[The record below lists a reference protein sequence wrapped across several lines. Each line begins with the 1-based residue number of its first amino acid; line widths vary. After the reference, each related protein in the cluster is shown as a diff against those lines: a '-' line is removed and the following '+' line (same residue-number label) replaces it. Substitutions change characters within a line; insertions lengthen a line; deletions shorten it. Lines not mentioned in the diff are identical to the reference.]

1 MVHPMDLGH
10 PSAPLGPKNPRVR
23 RTKLIATLGPKHT
36 DTDAL
41 SELMDGGAEIF
52 RLNMSHASHDFVRQV
67 VPKIRSLASNRG
79 QELALLLDTQGP
91 AIRTG
96 TIGKPRPL
104 SVGDELILSIDPQ
117 APAPAI
123 PVNYP
128 DLVHDLGP
136 GQKLLV
142 DNGVIHLEVVRK
154 DSTSLHCRVLTAGT
168 LGDRRHINLP
178 GIRVNLPAITEKDSA
193 DLLVG
198 LKAGIDWV
206 ALSFVRDPDDVMA
219 LRSFLDRHQ
228 GQEVKIIAK
237 IEDQLAVKNI
247 LGIISAADA
256 IMVARGDLGVECPY
270 EELPIIQR
278 RIVKQC
284 IASMKPVIVA
294 THMLESM
301 ISNPLPTRA
310 EITDVS
316 NAVFEGTDAI
326 MLSGETA
333 TGNYPRAC
341 LEVMDRVARR
351 IERSGSIG
359 YEKEIHPEGEAD
371 GIVSSGVHLANQLG
385 AQGIL
390 LFTRSGRMARVAA
403 ALRPRV
409 SPIYAFTPTP
419 SLARQ
424 LALHY
429 GVRAR
434 CLPFDRTERETM
446 IQEVI
451 AELLAQGLVQP
462 HAPLVIINTS
472 VVGDRVYRTVQAR
485 TADLSGSGANE
496 DSIRSLNSVR

>member
-1 MVHPMDLGH
+1 M
-10 PSAPLGPKNPRVR
+10 SSSTATAPVGWKLAHAR
-23 RTKLIATLGPKHT
+23 RTKLIATLGPQHT
-36 DTDAL
+36 NSSAL
-41 SELMDGGAEIF
+41 SQLVDAGAEIF
-52 RLNMSHASHDFVRQV
+52 RLNMSHASHDFVRTV
-67 VPKIRSLASNRG
+67 APLLRSLASSRG
-79 QELALLLDTQGP
+79 QEIALLLDTQGP

-96 TIGKPRPL
+96 TIGQPRPL
-104 SVGDELILSIDPQ
+104 SVGDELILSINPQ

-128 DLVHDLGP
+128 DLIHDLAP

-142 DNGVIHLEVVRK
+142 DNGVIHLQVIRK
-154 DSTSLHCRVLTAGT
+154 DASSLFCRVLTAGT

-206 ALSFVRDPDDVMA
+206 ALSFVRDPDDITA
-219 LRSFLDRHQ
+219 LRTFLDQ
-228 GQEVKIIAK
+228 NGGSEVKIIAK

-247 LGIISAADA
+247 LGIIAAADA

-278 RIVKQC
+278 KIVKQC

-310 EITDVS
+310 EITDVA
-316 NAVFEGTDAI
+316 NAVFEGADAI

-333 TGNYPRAC
+333 TGKYPRAC
-341 LEVMDRVARR
+341 LEVLDRVARR

-359 YEKEIHPEGEAD
+359 YQKEIHPDGEAD
-371 GIVSSGVHLANQLG
+371 GVVSSGVHLANQLG

-390 LFTRSGRMARVAA
+390 LFTRTGRMARVAA

-409 SPIYAFTPTP
+409 SPIYAFTLTP
-419 SLARQ
+419 NLARQ

-434 CLPFDRTERETM
+434 CLPFERTERETV
-446 IQEVI
+446 IQEAI
-451 AELLAQGLVQP
+451 GELLLKGLVHP

-472 VVGDRVYRTVQAR
+472 IVGDKTFRTVQAR
-485 TADLSGSGANE
+485 TAQ
-496 DSIRSLNSVR
+496 V

>member
-1 MVHPMDLGH
+1 MSSRSSL
-10 PSAPLGPKNPRVR
+10 PSQPWKLPFAR

-36 DTDAL
+36 DPTAL
-41 SELMDGGAEIF
+41 SQLIDGGAEVF
-52 RLNMSHASHDFVRQV
+52 RLNMSHATHEFVRKV
-67 VPKIRSLASNRG
+67 VPLLRSLASQRG
-79 QELALLLDTQGP
+79 KEISILLDTQGP

-96 TIGKPRPL
+96 TIGQPRRL
-104 SVGDELILSIDPQ
+104 QVGDTLILSVDPK
-117 APAPAI
+117 ASAPAI
-123 PVNYP
+123 SVNYP
-128 DLVHDLGP
+128 DLVHDLEP

-142 DNGVIHLEVVRK
+142 DNGVIHLQVVQK
-154 DSTSLHCRVLTAGT
+154 DATSLHCRVLTEGT

-178 GIRVNLPAITEKDSA
+178 GVRVNLPAITEKDA
-193 DLLVG
+193 LDLQVG
-198 LKAGIDWV
+198 LENGIDWV
-206 ALSFVRDPDDVMA
+206 ALSFVRDPDDVLA
-219 LRSFLDRHQ
+219 LRTFLNEHN
-228 GQEVKIIAK
+228 GENVKIIAK
-237 IEDQLAVKNI
+237 IEDQSAVKNI

-278 RIVKQC
+278 RILKQC
-284 IASMKPVIVA
+284 ITAMKPVIVA

-301 ISNPLPTRA
+301 ITNPLPTRA
-310 EITDVS
+310 EITDVA
-316 NAVFEGTDAI
+316 NAVFEGADAI

-333 TGNYPRAC
+333 TGQYPRAC
-341 LEVMDRVARR
+341 LEVLDRVARR

-359 YEKEIHPEGEAD
+359 YEKDVHTEGEAD
-371 GIVSSGVHLANQLG
+371 GIVSSGVHLANELG

-390 LFTRSGRMARVAA
+390 LFTRTGRMARVAA

-419 SLARQ
+419 ALARQ

-434 CLPFDRTERETM
+434 ALPFDRPERETL

-451 AELLAQGLVQP
+451 GDLLIKGLVHP

-472 VVGDRVYRTVQAR
+472 IVGDKTYRTVQAR
-485 TADLSGSGANE
+485 TAQ
-496 DSIRSLNSVR
+496 V

>member
-1 MVHPMDLGH
+1 MP
-10 PSAPLGPKNPRVR
+10 PSSDSNSLSWKLPHAR

-36 DTDAL
+36 DSNAL
-41 SELMDGGAEIF
+41 SQLIDGGAEIF
-52 RLNMSHASHDFVRQV
+52 RLNMSHATHDFVRQV
-67 VPKIRSLASNRG
+67 TPKLRSLASNRG
-79 QELALLLDTQGP
+79 QEIAILLDTQGP

-96 TIGKPRPL
+96 TIGQPRQL
-104 SVGDELILSIDPQ
+104 AVGDSLILSIDPK
-117 APAPAI
+117 APPPAI

-128 DLVHDLGP
+128 DLIHDLQP

-142 DNGVIHLEVVRK
+142 DNGVIHLQVVKK
-154 DSTSLHCRVLTAGT
+154 DTTSLHCRVLTPGT

-178 GIRVNLPAITEKDSA
+178 GIRVNLPAITSKDAA

-198 LKAGIDWV
+198 LEAGIDWV
-206 ALSFVRDPDDVMA
+206 ALSFVRDPEDVIA
-219 LRSFLDRHQ
+219 LRNFLDQHKAQ
-228 GQEVKIIAK
+228 DVKIIAK

-284 IASMKPVIVA
+284 ITSMKPVIVA

-301 ISNPLPTRA
+301 ITHPLPTRA
-310 EITDVS
+310 EITDVA
-316 NAVFEGTDAI
+316 NAVFEGADAI

-333 TGNYPRAC
+333 TGQYPRAC
-341 LEVMDRVARR
+341 LEVLDRVARR

-359 YEKEIHPEGEAD
+359 YQKEIHTEGEAD
-371 GIVSSGVHLANQLG
+371 GIVSSGVHLANELG

-390 LFTRSGRMARVAA
+390 LFTRTGRMARVAA

-409 SPIYAFTPTP
+409 SPIYAFTLTPT
-419 SLARQ
+419 LARQ

-434 CLPFDRTERETM
+434 CLPFDRPERET
-446 IQEVI
+446 VI
-451 AELLAQGLVQP
+451 HEAIADLLLKGLVHS

-472 VVGDRVYRTVQAR
+472 IVGDKTFRTVQAR
-485 TADLSGSGANE
+485 TAQ
-496 DSIRSLNSVR
+496 V

>member
-1 MVHPMDLGH
+1 MVATT
-10 PSAPLGPKNPRVR
+10 SATSTPIWKLPFAR
-23 RTKLIATLGPKHT
+23 RTKLIATLGPQHT
-36 DTDAL
+36 DPSAL
-41 SELMDGGAEIF
+41 SQLLDGGADVF

-67 VPKIRSLASNRG
+67 APSLRTLAASRG
-79 QELALLLDTQGP
+79 KEISLLLDTQGP

-96 TIGKPRPL
+96 TIGTPRHL
-104 SVGDELILSIDPQ
+104 KVGDTLILSVDPH

-128 DLVHDLGP
+128 DLLHDLEP

-142 DNGVIHLEVVRK
+142 DNGVLHLQVLSK
-154 DSTSLHCRVLTAGT
+154 DATSLHCRVLTAGV

-178 GIRVNLPAITEKDSA
+178 GVRVNLPAITEKDAA
-193 DLLVG
+193 DLKVG
-198 LKAGIDWV
+198 LEIGIDWV
-206 ALSFVRDPDDVMA
+206 ALSFVRDPADVLA
-219 LRSFLDRHQ
+219 LRDFLSRHNAK
-228 GQEVKIIAK
+228 EVGIIAK
-237 IEDQLAVKNI
+237 IEDQSAVKNI
-247 LGIISAADA
+247 LGIVSAADA

-278 RIVKQC
+278 KILKQC

-310 EITDVS
+310 EITDVA
-316 NAVFEGTDAI
+316 NAVFEGADAI

-333 TGNYPRAC
+333 TGKYPRAC
-341 LEVMDRVARR
+341 LEVLDRVARR

-359 YEKEIHPEGEAD
+359 YEKGIHTEGEAD
-371 GIVSSGVHLANQLG
+371 GVVSAGVHLANQLE

-390 LFTRSGRMARVAA
+390 LFTRTGRMARVAA
-403 ALRPRV
+403 ALRPKV
-409 SPIYAFTPTP
+409 TPIYAFTPTVA
-419 SLARQ
+419 LARQ

-434 CLPFDRTERETM
+434 CLPFERQEREVL
-446 IQEVI
+446 IRDVI
-451 AELLAQGLVQP
+451 GDLLAKGLILP

-472 VVGDRVYRTVQAR
+472 IVGDKTYRTVQAR
-485 TADLSGSGANE
+485 TAQ
-496 DSIRSLNSVR
+496 V

>member
-1 MVHPMDLGH
+1 MSVSKT
-10 PSAPLGPKNPRVR
+10 SAASVWQLAHAR
-23 RTKLIATLGPKHT
+23 RTKLIATLGPKHNESN
-36 DTDAL
+36 AL
-41 SELMDGGAEIF
+41 SQLIDAGAEIF
-52 RLNMSHASHDFVRQV
+52 RLNMSHANHDFVRQV
-67 VPKIRSLASNRG
+67 TPKLRSLASNRG
-79 QELALLLDTQGP
+79 QEIALLLDTQGP

-96 TIGKPRPL
+96 TIGKPRQL
-104 SVGDELILSIDPQ
+104 AVGDELILSIDPQ
-117 APAPAI
+117 ASAPAI

-128 DLVHDLGP
+128 DLVRDLSP

-142 DNGVIHLEVVRK
+142 DNGVIHLQVLKK
-154 DSTSLHCRVLTAGT
+154 DSTSLLCRVLTAGT

-178 GIRVNLPAITEKDSA
+178 GIRVNLPAITEKDAA

-198 LKAGIDWV
+198 LEAGIDWV
-206 ALSFVRDPDDVMA
+206 ALSFVRDPDDVIA
-219 LRSFLDRHQ
+219 LRDFLDQHNGRN
-228 GQEVKIIAK
+228 VKIIAK

-278 RIVKQC
+278 RILKQC
-284 IASMKPVIVA
+284 ITAMKPVIVA

-310 EITDVS
+310 EITDVA
-316 NAVFEGTDAI
+316 NAVFEGADAI

-333 TGNYPRAC
+333 TGQYPRAC
-341 LEVMDRVARR
+341 LEVLDRVARR

-359 YEKEIHPEGEAD
+359 YERDIHTEGEAD
-371 GIVSSGVHLANQLG
+371 GIVSSGVHLANELG

-390 LFTRSGRMARVAA
+390 LFTRTGRMARVAA
-403 ALRPRV
+403 ALRPRF

-419 SLARQ
+419 TLARQ
-424 LALHY
+424 LSLHY

-434 CLPFDRTERETM
+434 CLPFDRPERETV

-451 AELLAQGLVQP
+451 GDLLLKGWVHP
-462 HAPLVIINTS
+462 HAPLVIVNTT
-472 VVGDRVYRTVQAR
+472 VVGDKTYRTVQAR
-485 TADLSGSGANE
+485 TAQ
-496 DSIRSLNSVR
+496 V

>member
-1 MVHPMDLGH
+1 M
-10 PSAPLGPKNPRVR
+10 SAPSPSLSSGWKLPHAR
-23 RTKLIATLGPKHT
+23 RTKLIATLGPQPAESS
-36 DTDAL
+36 AL
-41 SELMDGGAEIF
+41 SQLLDGGAEIF
-52 RLNMSHASHDFVRQV
+52 RLNMSHATHDFVRQAA
-67 VPKIRSLASNRG
+67 PKLRSLASNRG
-79 QELALLLDTQGP
+79 QEISLLLDTQGP

-104 SVGDELILSIDPQ
+104 AVGDELILSIDPH
-117 APAPAI
+117 APAPAV

-128 DLVHDLGP
+128 DLVRDLAP

-142 DNGVIHLEVVRK
+142 DNGVIHLQVIKK
-154 DSTSLHCRVLTAGT
+154 DATSLHCRVLTAGT

-178 GIRVNLPAITEKDSA
+178 GVRVNLPAITEKDAA

-198 LKAGIDWV
+198 LEVGIDWV
-206 ALSFVRDPDDVMA
+206 ALSFVRDPEDVIA
-219 LRSFLDRHQ
+219 LRNFLDEHKAQ
-228 GQEVKIIAK
+228 NVKIIAK

-310 EITDVS
+310 EITDVA
-316 NAVFEGTDAI
+316 NAVFEGADAI

-333 TGNYPRAC
+333 TGKYPRAC
-341 LEVMDRVARR
+341 LEVLDRVARR

-390 LFTRSGRMARVAA
+390 LFTRTGRMARVAA

-409 SPIYAFTPTP
+409 SPIYAFTLTP
-419 SLARQ
+419 ALARQ

-434 CLPFDRTERETM
+434 CLPFDRPERETV
-446 IQEVI
+446 IQEAI
-451 AELLAQGLVQP
+451 GDLLLKGLVHP

-472 VVGDRVYRTVQAR
+472 IVGDKTFRTVQAR
-485 TADLSGSGANE
+485 TAQ
-496 DSIRSLNSVR
+496 V